1 MPKKAKLTKILTRIF
16 GLAKMKMKS
25 KKMKKTKRTWT
36 KIKQN
41 VIKVKNQKVM
51 MIILRTTN
59 RISQKCP
66 RTKTNEQGMMKSSKI
81 PKSWKWT
88 MRLMVKTSLLNLKIL
103 IWEMMP

>member
-1 MPKKAKLTKILTRIF
+1 MPKKAKLTKISTRIF

-51 MIILRTTN
+51 MIILRMTSKIN
-59 RISQKCP
+59 QRFLRMKI
-66 RTKTNEQGMMKSSKI
+66 NEQGMMKSSKI
-81 PKSWKWT
+81 QKSWKWT
-88 MRLMVKTSLLNLKIL
+88 MRLMVKTSLLNPKIL